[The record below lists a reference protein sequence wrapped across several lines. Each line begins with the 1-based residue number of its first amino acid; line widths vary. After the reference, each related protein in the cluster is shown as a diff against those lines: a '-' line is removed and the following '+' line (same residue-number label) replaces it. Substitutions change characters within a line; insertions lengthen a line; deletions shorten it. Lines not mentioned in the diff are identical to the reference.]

1 MIAYA
6 AGDAAAFERLYS
18 RHKQALYQFLFNS
31 CSSEA
36 DARELYQD
44 VWLQVV
50 KNRNAYDVAA
60 PFSAWLFRI
69 ARHRVIDL
77 YRAQNRKPVFTPAT
91 DLDDTCTNVSSLF
104 AMPLLPD
111 EIASLTERADVL
123 SNALQTL
130 PDDQREAVLLR
141 HIAGMSVSE
150 VASVVNEG
158 AETVK
163 SRLRYAIVKLRRR
176 LQEHA

>member
-1 MIAYA
+1 MVAYA
-6 AGDAAAFERLYS
+6 AGDAAAFEQLYS

-31 CSSEA
+31 CGSEA

-44 VWLQVV
+44 VWLQIV
-50 KNRNAYDVAA
+50 KKRGSYTADA
-60 PFSAWLFRI
+60 PFNAWLFRI

-77 YRAQNRKPVFTPAT
+77 YRAQNRNPVFTPAA
-91 DLDDTCTNVSSLF
+91 DLDHTSTNVSSLF

-111 EIASLTERADVL
+111 EIASLTERSDVL
-123 SNALQTL
+123 TNALQTL

-150 VASVVNEG
+150 VAKVVNTG
-158 AETVK
+158 TETVK